1 MNCRGNFH
9 AGFALP
15 FIAAT
20 ASCRVSLTREYS
32 SHKNSL
38 SSSSCPAGPIARREI
53 CMCHSFVSVW
63 QGTWSYVG
71 WIRTRKA
78 RRVGRTF
85 RNQSIGDVPQDFLFR
100 RLHTRRSV
108 KNFSLS
114 FFLFV
119 LANFREGF
127 IPLVS
132 LSFSRPSIE
141 SRMTERALIW
151 EKGKITALNLSFSL
165 PVIIIKQ
172 LFDDAALS
180 LCFRTSS
187 LRAVPLF
194 TVCRINARS
203 LACTYFRNRSNKLLT
218 R

>member
-9 AGFALP
+9 AGFALL

-78 RRVGRTF
+78 RRVGGRTF

-114 FFLFV
+114 LFLSI
-119 LANFREGF
+119 R
-127 IPLVS
+127 S
-132 LSFSRPSIE
+132 RKFSRRVYS
-141 SRMTERALIW
+141 SRIFIIFSPFDRVANDGARPYMRKRKNHRVELIF
-151 EKGKITALNLSFSL
+151 FS
-165 PVIIIKQ
+165 
-172 LFDDAALS
+172 S
-180 LCFRTSS
+180 CY
-187 LRAVPLF
+187 
-194 TVCRINARS
+194 NH
-203 LACTYFRNRSNKLLT
+203 
-218 R
+218 